1 MIYIFSIC
9 IFLFIWLVLSIC
21 MLKIFCKEKPID
33 KLKYFDDDYEDN
45 GKTQEQKKEKLS
57 LLKTLSG
64 LIPKLKGKSARKMED
79 ELVKADIPLTVEE
92 LFVIKIMFS
101 GIFAL
106 IAFSILKN
114 LILTAFIFI
123 IIWFIPGLLISERKK
138 KRIKEFD
145 GQLAEGIMIIS
156 NSLKAGYSFLQ
167 AVSVV
172 TEEIKDPFAK
182 EFKMLLK
189 EMTLGVTEETA
200 LNNLLYRMES
210 EDLRLVVNAI
220 LIQKDIGGN
229 LSEILDNIEETI
241 NERQK
246 IKNEVRTLTAQGKLS
261 GVIITFIPVFLGVI
275 IYYLNKDYIMVLFTN
290 PIGKIMVASSVINEI
305 IGLLIIRKIINIDI

>member
-1 MIYIFSIC
+1 
-9 IFLFIWLVLSIC
+9 

-33 KLKYFDDDYEDN
+33 KLKYFDDNYEDN
-45 GKTQEQKKEKLS
+45 SKTEEQKKEKLS
-57 LLKTLSG
+57 ILKTLSDF
-64 LIPKLKGKSARKMED
+64 IPKLKGKSARKMED
-79 ELVKADIPLTVEE
+79 QLVKADIPLTVEE

-106 IAFSILKN
+106 FAFSILKS
-114 LILTAFIFI
+114 LILTAVIFI

-138 KRIKEFD
+138 KRIKQFD

-246 IKNEVRTLTAQGKLS
+246 IKNEVRTLTAQGRLS
-261 GVIITFIPVFLGVI
+261 GVIITFIPVFLGII
-275 IYYLNKDYIMVLFTN
+275 IYFLNKDYIMVLFTN
-290 PIGKIMVASSVINEI
+290 PIGKIMVVSSVINEI